1 VSLLILLVFSYC
13 IMFVLLLSFT
23 LSRPF
28 STAAYTGMRNCLFAV
43 VHIVWLV
50 TLRLH
55 LVATCSGRSV
65 LNATTGVI
73 TDGTGNYPV
82 SASCEWLIDGK
93 WNVFFVSCSF
103 HSLSWS
109 VGWSIT
115 ILATGDVC
123 ETKPTNWYWWL
134 VLVRNLQ

>member
-1 VSLLILLVFSYC
+1 MSLLCELGIQCQYSQSSGVTALRICKDLRYSE
-13 IMFVLLLSFT
+13 
-23 LSRPF
+23 SRPF

-82 SASCEWLIDGK
+82 SASCEWLID
-93 WNVFFVSCSF
+93 VM
-103 HSLSWS
+103 
-109 VGWSIT
+109 
-115 ILATGDVC
+115 
-123 ETKPTNWYWWL
+123 P
-134 VLVRNLQ
+134 